1 MHSGHI
7 YLLIVTC
14 SQRKRSDPG
23 LLPAFER
30 YDGIFFRIL
39 RKALREGHW
48 SDTLD
53 VVIISAKYG
62 LLELDTVIENYDLRM
77 TVGQAKQLQPV
88 VTPLLIK
95 RVTASAYA
103 EIFLNVGNIYY
114 SPVVFCHCRRQRD
127 TLRPYSILWVK
138 GQMSHAASYCSPSSH
153 RDRPCGDLSRSLL
166 ESVTISAFPALLDWS
181 DRPGQ

>member
-114 SPVVFCHCRRQRD
+114 EAIEGWNTTLPHDTTVIYASGGIGQRAQQMRHWLIEK
-127 TLRPYSILWVK
+127 TASKK
-138 GQMSHAASYCSPSSH
+138 GS
-153 RDRPCGDLSRSLL
+153 
-166 ESVTISAFPALLDWS
+166 
-181 DRPGQ
+181 